1 MKKLSYLTIAPA
13 LVALCFAATV
23 ASAQEGTTS
32 VRGTLELPENAG
44 DGINTEGLSLD
55 DATILMQGPYNYPRK
70 PYPADWKEMN
80 PEQRREWNTEFKESE
95 AFGVYQKKI
104 EEAKANRTTFETTIS
119 ADGSFVFE
127 EVKPSWYEL
136 TVRIMHPNAEERNYE
151 QSRANAMKQFFVRN
165 VDKPHDFGVIELD
178 VKNVLMPGDT
188 APLWTIRSF
197 EGKEVNLADFRGKY
211 VLFDFWATWC
221 GPCIEEI
228 PNLKKAHAEFGG
240 ERLAVVGINTD
251 TEQGTAQ
258 DWLDDNPPTFQ
269 QLFMGFGENHA
280 AVSTAYGFTSIPSIW
295 LIGPDGKIVARDLH
309 GKALQEAVANAMN
322 ATEK

>member
-1 MKKLSYLTIAPA
+1 MT
-13 LVALCFAATV
+13 
-23 ASAQEGTTS
+23 
-32 VRGTLELPENAG
+32 
-44 DGINTEGLSLD
+44 
-55 DATILMQGPYNYPRK
+55 
-70 PYPADWKEMN
+70 
-80 PEQRREWNTEFKESE
+80 
-95 AFGVYQKKI
+95 
-104 EEAKANRTTFETTIS
+104 
-119 ADGSFVFE
+119 
-127 EVKPSWYEL
+127 
-136 TVRIMHPNAEERNYE
+136 
-151 QSRANAMKQFFVRN
+151 
-165 VDKPHDFGVIELD
+165 
-178 VKNVLMPGDT
+178 GDT